1 MVSSSGGSGL
11 RRPGG
16 LFSFIREVFSELR
29 KTAWPSREQTV
40 RLAFFVVV
48 IGLTIGIFLG
58 LVDMGFTQ
66 IFNRFI
72 L

>member
-16 LFSFIREVFSELR
+16 LLSFIREVFNELR
-29 KTAWPSREQTV
+29 KTAWPTREQTV
-40 RLAFFVVV
+40 RLAFFVIV
-48 IGLTIGIFLG
+48 IGLAIGIFLG

>member
-1 MVSSSGGSGL
+1 MVNSSGGSGL
-11 RRPGG
+11 RRPSG

-29 KTAWPSREQTV
+29 KTAWPTREHTL
-40 RLAFFVVV
+40 RLAFFVVI
-48 IGLTIGIFLG
+48 IGLIIGVFLG